1 MKIRSIE
8 LRTIQIP
15 RVTAFRTS
23 LGVQSMHTGLL
34 VRVEGDDAEGW
45 GECVSEGDPTYS
57 PEYVGGAI
65 SIMRDFLVPRLL
77 EAGDVRP
84 QHVAPLLS
92 KYRGNP
98 MAKGALEAAVI
109 DGQLRSWDISMSD
122 YLGGTRAEVP
132 AGVSVSI
139 ADDIDKLLEEVS
151 GHLEAGYRRIKLK
164 IEPGW
169 DVEPVRAVRER
180 FGDEVLLQVDAN
192 TAYERGDERLL
203 ARLDDYDLLMIE
215 QPLDPDDL
223 IGHAELSRQLRT
235 PICLD
240 ESVTSARVAAAAIR
254 LGACSIINI
263 KPGRVGGY
271 LEARRIHD
279 IARASGIRVW
289 CGGMAET
296 GIGRAGNVALASL
309 AGFSLPGDISASSR
323 YYERD
328 ITEPF
333 VVTDGDVT
341 VPTGAGIGVEVHQ
354 DVLDEYTVAREVI
367 SA

>member
-1 MKIRSIE
+1 VKIRSVE
-8 LRTIQIP
+8 LRTIEIP

-23 LGVQSMHTGLL
+23 LGVQRMHTGLL
-34 VRVEGDDAEGW
+34 VRVEGDDSEGW

-77 EAGDVRP
+77 EADEVRP
-84 QHVAPLLS
+84 QDVAPLLS

-109 DGQLRSWDISMSD
+109 DGQLRSWNVSMSD
-122 YLGGTRAEVP
+122 YLGGIRSEVP

-139 ADDIDKLLEEVS
+139 ADDVDKLVEEVA
-151 GHLEAGYRRIKLK
+151 GHLDAGYRRIKLK

-169 DVEPVRAVRER
+169 DVEPIRAVRER
-180 FGDEVLLQVDAN
+180 FGGDVLLQVDAN
-192 TAYERGDERLL
+192 TAYERGDQRLL

-223 IGHAELSRQLRT
+223 IGHAELARQLRT

-240 ESVTSARVAAAAIR
+240 ESVTSARVAATAVQ

-279 IARASGIRVW
+279 IARANGIRVW

-309 AGFSLPGDISASSR
+309 EGFSLPGDISASSR

-333 VVTDGDVT
+333 VVTSGDVT
-341 VPTGAGIGVEVHQ
+341 VPTGPGTGVEVRQ
-354 DVLDEYTVAREVI
+354 DILDEYTVAREVI
-367 SA
+367 SM